1 MNRGFEWQKENL
13 CGLLKV
19 MMVRANLLEN
29 LILPL
34 EKDESLVLSFCQS
47 LLVTKD
53 SKIIYKTENQFLEE
67 KVPDVILLL
76 INVGDP
82 VLVNAV
88 WRC

>member
-1 MNRGFEWQKENL
+1 VNRGFEWQKENL